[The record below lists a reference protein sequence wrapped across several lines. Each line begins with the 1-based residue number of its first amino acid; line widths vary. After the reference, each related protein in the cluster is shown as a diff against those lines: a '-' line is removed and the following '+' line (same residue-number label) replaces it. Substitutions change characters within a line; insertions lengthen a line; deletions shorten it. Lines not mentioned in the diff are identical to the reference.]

1 MNIKKFILHPIAKPK
16 PKIDSS
22 KIFFE
27 KKKCSYGKKIK
38 MPMNSPLALDFQKI
52 RLDLRVIKI
61 KNNLNLSK
69 SIFF

>member
-27 KKKCSYGKKIK
+27 KKNAPMEKNKNAHEQSIGSRFSKNKIGLE
-38 MPMNSPLALDFQKI
+38 SD
-52 RLDLRVIKI
+52 KI
-61 KNNLNLSK
+61 KNILNLSK